1 MELVSCHPSGCQNFE
16 VASRFMENLWT
27 HALLLDPCFF
37 NNIFFNSIICL
48 KQIGIGILDD
58 ELGMLSEKWSCYI
71 LK

>member
-1 MELVSCHPSGCQNFE
+1 L
-16 VASRFMENLWT
+16 ENLWT
-27 HALLLDPCFF
+27 HALLLYPCLF
-37 NNIFFNSIICL
+37 NYIFFNSIICL